1 MIVVFMFEFVVVVL
15 ILAILI
21 TQIIFPFMRGTPIF
35 PIFRKEAVLSAKLE
49 DVKQQVV
56 EKDLTDQ
63 ITKTKKHLK

>member
-1 MIVVFMFEFVVVVL
+1 
-15 ILAILI
+15 
-21 TQIIFPFMRGTPIF
+21 MRGTPIF